1 MKRKLNK
8 KIIRAVLLIISI
20 NAIAM
25 SAVFTG
31 HLKLNSHTFITLFI
45 FLTVISLLIGLITAR
60 QIIRTLNSADPDN
73 PRKSLP
79 FKELL
84 PLSEKLETQSRRIN
98 TQMEALRQSREQYTL
113 ITENLGEGLIIA
125 DRKLIMLACNSA
137 AIQLLNAQNTGAGK
151 SIYTLNN
158 SDAFRRCIQDAA
170 GGRRSECIVMTEN
183 SEREVIAS
191 PARSS
196 EIVNGIVVF
205 IMDVTEKQQLE
216 NMRREFTSNVSH
228 ELKTPLTAIYGI
240 SDMLAGGIVK
250 PEDVPQFGS
259 DIRNE
264 ANRLITL
271 VNDIVALSKLDENAV
286 PYIFE
291 DVDLYELVCETTD
304 RLKINAA
311 ENFVTLSITGVH
323 VIISGN
329 RTILEEIIYNLCD
342 NAIKYNRSGGTC
354 EIKISH
360 IPQKAI
366 ITVSDN
372 GIGIPEEHL
381 PRIFE
386 RFYRCDK
393 SRSQK
398 IKGTGLGLS
407 IVKHGVSYHGGT
419 VRAES
424 TPGKGTVFTVVLPIT
439 NS

>member
-1 MKRKLNK
+1 
-8 KIIRAVLLIISI
+8 
-20 NAIAM
+20 M

-31 HLKLNSHTFITLFI
+31 HLKLSPLTFITLFI
-45 FLTVISLLIGLITAR
+45 SLAVISLMIGLITAR
-60 QIIRTLNSADPDN
+60 QIIRSLNNIKLDEPK
-73 PRKSLP
+73 KSLP
-79 FKELL
+79 FKELR
-84 PLSEKLETQSRRIN
+84 PFTEKLESQSRRMN

-125 DRKLIMLACNSA
+125 DPKLTMLICNSGA
-137 AIQLLNAQNTGAGK
+137 LRLLNAVDTGAGK

-170 GGRRSECIVMTEN
+170 GGRRSECIIMTEN
-183 SEREVIAS
+183 GEREVIAS

-196 EIVNGIVVF
+196 EIVNGIMVF
-205 IMDVTEKQQLE
+205 IMDVTEKQKLE
-216 NMRREFTSNVSH
+216 TMRREFTSNVSH

-250 PEDVPQFGS
+250 PEDVPRFGS

-286 PYIFE
+286 PHVCE
-291 DVDLYELVCETTD
+291 ETDLYELASETTE

-311 ENFVTLSITGVH
+311 ENSVSLSITGVH
-323 VIISGN
+323 VIVNGN

-342 NAIKYNRSGGTC
+342 NAIKYNRKGGVC

-366 ITVSDN
+366 ITVSDT

-386 RFYRCDK
+386 RFYRSDK
-393 SRSQK
+393 SRCQK

-424 TPGKGTVFTVVLPIT
+424 TPGKGTVFTVELPIT